1 MHQTDRQTDRQT
13 QRRRDVK
20 HTIRNSPHPHVALRA
35 AMRANNYWRVKV
47 FNIGNTTWADSEK
60 ATAPYGPKTAIKVV
74 PFPML
79 S

>member
-1 MHQTDRQTDRQT
+1 
-13 QRRRDVK
+13 
-20 HTIRNSPHPHVALRA
+20 
-35 AMRANNYWRVKV
+35 MRANNYWRVKV

-60 ATAPYGPKTAIKVV
+60 ATAPYGPKTATKVV